1 MKKLL
6 IILIFLVTLAL
17 IQVVNA
23 QISIQSFEATPEKIL
38 PGNSVLLK
46 LRLENVGDDDIKNIL
61 VKLDLDDLPFAPLRS
76 STEQVIDKIKEDN
89 DAVIYFDLVA
99 LPNADSQIYKIPV
112 KVSYENVVKDSL
124 ISLEVNAKPKLD
136 VILADSTLVKVNDNG
151 KVSIKF
157 VNNGLTQIKFLKVTL
172 QGSPAYEILSPDT
185 VYIGSVDVD
194 DFESEEFNI
203 IPKIKG
209 PQLAFNIN
217 YRDAN
222 NNEFNE
228 NRYITLNVYTEEEAK
243 NLGLVKTNTLSYI
256 IIPIAVI
263 LIALFIYRRIRK
275 RKNVS

>member
-6 IILIFLVTLAL
+6 VLIFALLLV
-17 IQVVNA
+17 QVVNA

-38 PGNSVLLK
+38 PGSNVLLT
-46 LRLENVGDDDIKNIL
+46 LRLENVGDNDIKNIL

-76 STEQVIDKIKEDN
+76 STETVIDKIKEND

-112 KVSYENVVKDSL
+112 KVSYEDVVKDSL
-124 ISLEVNAKPKLD
+124 ISLEVSAKPKLD
-136 VILADSTLVKVNDNG
+136 VLLADSTLVKVNDNG
-151 KVSIKF
+151 KVSVKF

-172 QGSPAYEILSPDT
+172 QGSPAYEILSPSI
-185 VYIGSVDVD
+185 VYVGSVDVD

-203 IPKIKG
+203 IPKIKD

-217 YRDAN
+217 YKDAN

-256 IIPIAVI
+256 IIPIVII